1 MVSQSKRR
9 LKCLLIP
16 FFLLLQAYSFVPDP
30 DSKRLDYESCRVLVE
45 QKEILSFSEIDSRI
59 KPLGLGRV
67 IDMMLLQSAEEYF
80 YEIEVAGED
89 GVVRMFYIDARSG
102 ALKNSEHVPDKRSDS
117 FWDMI
122 IDSNR

>member
-1 MVSQSKRR
+1 M
-9 LKCLLIP
+9 
-16 FFLLLQAYSFVPDP
+16 
-30 DSKRLDYESCRVLVE
+30 E
-45 QKEILSFSEIDSRI
+45 QKEILSFSEINSRI

-67 IDMMLLQSAEEYF
+67 IDMMLLQSDEEYF

-89 GVVRMFYIDARSG
+89 GVVRMFYIDARNG
-102 ALKNSEHVPDKRSDS
+102 ALKNSEHLPAKRSDS